1 MVKRLLVSLFSLLM
15 VVTMSGCG
23 DDNNV
28 FVKPAKVSVLHA
40 SPDAPKVNILIDS
53 DAALSGVDYAQ
64 GAALEDLKANFSYAL
79 AIEGILPGG
88 ATATVIEP
96 LYLTF
101 NEGMRYAVIATND
114 LANIEPLLVSAE
126 DKVVDADQVR
136 VQVIHATASAPTVD
150 IYVTAP
156 GEDITTSSPLGT
168 LSFKEDLAPVE
179 VPAGDY
185 QIRITAAGSKGV
197 LFDSG
202 SVALA
207 GGSDLMIAAIEN
219 AGNNGIAPVQL
230 AVLDGE
236 TSSLIVDTNTPASLR
251 VIHNS
256 PDAPA
261 VDIVVDN
268 NFAAPLV
275 TALAYPNF
283 TPYVDVPE
291 NTYNVKVAVS
301 GTTTSVID
309 ADLTLLKAT
318 MSSVYAVNTVA
329 NIEPLILSDD
339 NRKVVTEAKVR
350 ILHGSPTAGNVD
362 IYVTAPGA
370 DIFTAVPAFTDIPF
384 KAETGYVALN
394 EGDYQ
399 VRVTPTGSKTVVIDT
414 GSLSLSTGNVY
425 TAIARDAT
433 PSETPGTFGLIL
445 LDDFN

>member
-1 MVKRLLVSLFSLLM
+1 MVKSLLVSVLSLFM
-15 VVTMSGCG
+15 VITMNGCG
-23 DDNNV
+23 KDDDKKIV
-28 FVKPAKVSVLHA
+28 KVSVLHA
-40 SPDAPKVNILIDS
+40 SPDAPKVNILINS
-53 DAALSGVDYAQ
+53 DATLSNVDYAQ
-64 GAALEDLKANFSYAL
+64 GAPLENMKAEYTYSL
-79 AIEGILPGG
+79 AVEGILPGSQL
-88 ATATVIEP
+88 ATVIEP
-96 LYLTF
+96 VYLTF
-101 NEGMRYAVIATND
+101 NEGMRYAVIATNN
-114 LANIEPLLVSAE
+114 LENIEPLVISA
-126 DKVVDADQVR
+126 DAKNVVADQVR

-156 GEDITTSSPLGT
+156 GADIVTSSPLGS

-219 AGNNGIAPVQL
+219 AGNNGTSPVQL

-261 VDIVVDN
+261 VDIVVDD
-268 NFAAPLV
+268 NFSAPLV
-275 TALAYPNF
+275 TALAYPDF

-301 GTTTSVID
+301 GTTTAVIN

-329 NIEPLILSDD
+329 NIEPLVLSDN

-362 IYVTAPGA
+362 IYVTAPNA
-370 DIFTAVPAFTDIPF
+370 DIFNASPAFTDIPF
-384 KAETGYVALN
+384 KAETGYVSLN

-414 GSLSLSTGNVY
+414 GALSLSTGNVY

-433 PSETPGTFGLIL
+433 ASETPGTFGLIL